1 MDHKNNKIR
10 PQNTTET
17 DSVQQSLQD
26 LQQQELAPQGDL
38 QKLIRI
44 TAGFIISTIVI
55 AALYLGKD
63 ILIPLALAVLLA
75 FLVDPLVMRL
85 RKWGLPQ
92 MPSIIL
98 VVAMVLAIL
107 SGAATYLGYQL
118 GQLSQQLPQYHG
130 TIQKKLNSVRQFT
143 QGPSVWDGAKTTLDT
158 VETSIDKAVP
168 EEKVHGVQKV
178 KVVGQEQTNAEAA
191 MAWSD
196 KVLSP

>member
-143 QGPSVWDGAKTTLDT
+143 QGPMFGM
-158 VETSIDKAVP
+158 
-168 EEKVHGVQKV
+168 GQKPRLI
-178 KVVGQEQTNAEAA
+178 Q
-191 MAWSD
+191 
-196 KVLSP
+196 